1 MSDYKEE
8 RKVREITRKITEEI
22 GKFETKIKNVK
33 ELIIDIIEHD
43 YDKLIFD
50 LNVEK
55 RLGIEKRK
63 KIEIKLEKLKISKTI
78 VGTNKK

>member
-8 RKVREITRKITEEI
+8 RKAREITRKITEEI
-22 GKFETKIKNVK
+22 GKFETKIQNVR
-33 ELIIDIIEHD
+33 EIIIDIIEND
-43 YDKLIFD
+43 YDKLTFD

-55 RLGIEKRK
+55 RLGTEKRK

-78 VGTNKK
+78 VATNKK

>member
-8 RKVREITRKITEEI
+8 RKAREITRKITEEI

-55 RLGIEKRK
+55 RLGIEKK
-63 KIEIKLEKLKISKTI
+63 KNRNETRETKNIQNNSWYK
-78 VGTNKK
+78 

>member
-1 MSDYKEE
+1 MNGYKEE
-8 RKVREITRKITEEI
+8 RKAREITRKITEEI
-22 GKFETKIKNVK
+22 GKFETKIKNVR
-33 ELIIDIIEHD
+33 ELKIDIVEHD

-55 RLGIEKRK
+55 RLGIEKGK

-78 VGTNKK
+78 VGTSKK

>member
-33 ELIIDIIEHD
+33 ELIIDIIEHN

>member
-8 RKVREITRKITEEI
+8 RKAREITRKITEEI

-55 RLGIEKRK
+55 RLGIEKK
-63 KIEIKLEKLKISKTI
+63 KKNRNKTRETKNI
-78 VGTNKK
+78 QNNSWYK

>member
-8 RKVREITRKITEEI
+8 RKAREITRKITEEI
-22 GKFETKIKNVK
+22 GKFETKIQNVR
-33 ELIIDIIEHD
+33 EITIDIIEND
-43 YDKLIFD
+43 YDKLTFD

-55 RLGIEKRK
+55 RLGTEKRK

-78 VGTNKK
+78 LATNKK

>member
-8 RKVREITRKITEEI
+8 RKAREITRKITEEI

-55 RLGIEKRK
+55 RLGIEKKK

>member
-8 RKVREITRKITEEI
+8 RKAREITRKITEEI

-43 YDKLIFD
+43 YDKLIFN

-78 VGTNKK
+78 VGTNKI

>member
-33 ELIIDIIEHD
+33 ELIIDIIEHY

>member
-1 MSDYKEE
+1 MSGYKEE
-8 RKVREITRKITEEI
+8 RKAREITRKITEEI
-22 GKFETKIKNVK
+22 GKLETKIKNVR
-33 ELIIDIIEHD
+33 ELKIDIVEHD

-55 RLGIEKRK
+55 RFGIEKGK

-78 VGTNKK
+78 VGTSKK

>member
-8 RKVREITRKITEEI
+8 RKAREITRKITEEI

-55 RLGIEKRK
+55 RLGIEKK